1 MGWGDLN
8 KQRNVPMRKISIES
22 LGIMPNKN
30 PQFMEAKLS
39 QADANYMNNEESG
52 SFFRS
57 QFSERLDVNLNSMRD
72 VYQDPIV
79 MKEWVIG
86 QLGDQGMI
94 ADLQA

>member
-86 QLGDQGMI
+86 QH
-94 ADLQA
+94 